1 MAREI
6 VHRGRKIQVAVETTV
21 DAQGRKVLRDVILH
35 PGAVA
40 ILPLIDADH
49 ICLLRNHRS
58 VVGETLWEIPAGT
71 LEPGEPPDQ
80 AAVRELTEE
89 TGYTA
94 AHWDRLGAFYPSPGV
109 LSEITHLF
117 VAYDLTAGQ
126 MQLEPGEEIEPQV
139 VAWAQAQA
147 WIRDGTIRDGKTLI
161 ALLLYLAQGLSGAE
175 DALA

>member
-21 DAQGRKVLRDVILH
+21 DGAGRTVVRDVILH

-40 ILPLIDADH
+40 ILPVIDAGH
-49 ICLLRNHRS
+49 ICLLRNHRP

-71 LEPGEPPDQ
+71 LEPGEAFDL

-94 AHWDRLGAFYPSPGV
+94 GHWQRLGAFYPSPGV
-109 LSEITHLF
+109 LDETTHLF
-117 VAYDLTAGQ
+117 VATDLTAGP
-126 MQLEPGEEIEPQV
+126 MQLEPGEEIEPQII
-139 VAWAQAQA
+139 AWAEALEWA
-147 WIRDGTIRDGKTLI
+147 GNGTIRDAKTLI
-161 ALLLYLAQGLSGAE
+161 ALLLWEKQRLAGRAGT
-175 DALA
+175 